1 MTERKGPGLILE
13 GGATR
18 GIFTAGVLDYLMEQ
32 DFYFPYVVGVSAGA
46 CNAVDYLSKQVG
58 RTRDCMI
65 VKEKQYDYL
74 RLKNVVTKRSLFDM
88 DMLFERYPNEIY
100 PFDFD
105 TYFNSETECEFVVTN
120 CNTGLPEYLDERKD
134 RSRLLNIIRASSS
147 IPLASPMVEIDG
159 QLYLDGGLADSIPL
173 IRSLRKGYKK
183 NVVVLTRNMGYRK
196 ATASKSRSLYIAAY
210 KKYPN
215 LVRTILN
222 RHKVYNKIL
231 TYIEKWEE
239 EGKVF
244 VIRPM
249 VRPVSRTERNFDSL
263 TRFYEHGYEQMKLQ
277 FDDMKRYLEK

>member
-1 MTERKGPGLILE
+1 
-13 GGATR
+13 
-18 GIFTAGVLDYLMEQ
+18 MEQ
-32 DFYFPYVVGVSAGA
+32 DFYFPYVLGVSAGA
-46 CNAVDYLSKQVG
+46 CNAVDYVSKQAG

-74 RLKNVVTKRSLFDM
+74 RFKNLVTKHSLFDM
-88 DMLFERYPNEIY
+88 DMIFDRYPNEIY

-105 TYFNSETECEFVVTN
+105 TYFNSEMECELVVTN

-147 IPLASPMVEIDG
+147 VPLGSPVVEIDS
-159 QLYLDGGLADSIPL
+159 QPYLDGGLADSIPL
-173 IRSLRKGYKK
+173 IHSLRKGHKK
-183 NVVVLTRNMGYRK
+183 NVVILTRNMGYRK
-196 ATASKSRSLYIAAY
+196 TAPSKSRSLYIAAY

-231 TYIEKWEE
+231 NYIEKWEE

-244 VIRPM
+244 VVRPM
-249 VRPVSRTERNFDSL
+249 VRPVSRTERNSSSL

-277 FDDMKRYLEK
+277 FDDMRRYLEK